1 MNNTELIIIKEALS
15 RFSRFEN
22 EEIYKSVQQIEPMPQ
37 PLRDK
42 LDDSVAELYAESNR
56 AFTFKKTIAILIA
69 ATLLIACLSVGAYA
83 ISERTKIGIF
93 FVEWFEGYV
102 KLSTDVSKNENAS
115 VEKVEIT
122 YIPEGFSVVNE
133 QKGKDLISFEWQK
146 DEDVI
151 YMTVVVIREG
161 DGFLNTE
168 SDTYTITN
176 VGNYVVHKNE
186 YTDSIHALW
195 TDDNFI
201 YTLSCTNLP
210 WEEMVK
216 IIEGISYEE

>member
-1 MNNTELIIIKEALS
+1 MDKDIYIIKKALARYTIAETKAIS
-15 RFSRFEN
+15 RMLDR
-22 EEIYKSVQQIEPMPQ
+22 VEPPSQ
-37 PLRDK
+37 GAYQK
-42 LDDSVAELYAESNR
+42 LDERVTEIREDNKPHL
-56 AFTFKKTIAILIA
+56 TFKKAITILIA
-69 ATLLIACLSVGAYA
+69 AILVIVCMSVSVYA
-83 ISERTKIGIF
+83 ISQRTKIGIF

-151 YMTVVVIREG
+151 YMTVVVIRES

-216 IIEGISYEE
+216 IIEGISYAE